1 MTGGDPSGI
10 HHLSNCVISPLAGWE
25 RMKSDTP
32 GVACREEGQSGCISF
47 ALTFGRTTVLIKLR
61 LQMITNEDSGDLL
74 RLSQPNTA
82 IHSDFSFYFTYLNT
96 CQTFTD
102 FHIHNQ
108 NGHVFFFF
116 IWIQCD
122 ILPIIMKEINVQGS
136 KIQPKL
142 KDNQLYK
149 HSTSSCRIW
158 PLSTQCGSYL
168 SW

>member
-1 MTGGDPSGI
+1 MCGKGSIHHVGYELFSVCWMTGGDPSGI

-82 IHSDFSFYFTYLNT
+82 IHSDFSFYFTYLNS

-108 NGHVFFFF
+108 NGHVFFFYF
-116 IWIQCD
+116 YLNTMWYFTYNYERNQCAG
-122 ILPIIMKEINVQGS
+122 KQNTTKTE
-136 KIQPKL
+136 
-142 KDNQLYK
+142 
-149 HSTSSCRIW
+149 R
-158 PLSTQCGSYL
+158 
-168 SW
+168 